1 MRGEERCSQYVIVH
15 ILDGAKKERA
25 AATKHIS
32 RTKKLTT
39 KHAFRF
45 KQFAQPL
52 ATVIQ
57 CPKTACAS
65 SLSSYLIALIVKA
78 TTLAITY
85 RPIHATTL

>member
-25 AATKHIS
+25 AATKHIG
-32 RTKKLTT
+32 KILTT